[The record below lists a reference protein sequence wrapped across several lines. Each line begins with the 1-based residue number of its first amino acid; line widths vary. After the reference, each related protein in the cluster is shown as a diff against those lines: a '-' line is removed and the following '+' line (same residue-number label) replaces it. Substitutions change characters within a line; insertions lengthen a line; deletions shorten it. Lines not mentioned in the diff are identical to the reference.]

1 MQRHDNT
8 ITASEKGYYDCK
20 YGVKHTSK
28 HGLEYDKG
36 YAKRYQEE
44 QNLGAK
50 S

>member
-8 ITASEKGYYDCK
+8 ITAFEKGYYDCK
-20 YGVKHTSK
+20 YGVKHSGK
-28 HGLEYDKG
+28 HGAEYDKG

-44 QNLGAK
+44 QIAGAN

>member
-8 ITASEKGYYDCK
+8 ITEFKKGYYDCK

-28 HGLEYDKG
+28 HGAEYENG
-36 YAKRYQEE
+36 YNTRYQEE
-44 QNLGAK
+44 QILGAK